1 LSRHIRTHHVGITVS
16 SLDQWL
22 AFLSAGFGL
31 QPSNLLSSDS
41 PEVAIAVGLIHA
53 RARIAFLELPD
64 STQIELIEYL
74 EPRGRQFDRISSDI
88 GASHVCIEVSDI
100 DEAIA
105 HLEAAGA
112 RFFSPPVTIKGG
124 NLVGW
129 RFVYFRE
136 PTDGVVLELIQRGFS
151 L

>member
-1 LSRHIRTHHVGITVS
+1 MNTPISTHHVGITVS

-22 AFLSAGFGL
+22 SFLSAAFSL
-31 QPSNLLSSDS
+31 QPSNVLSSES
-41 PEVAIAVGLIHA
+41 PEVAVAVGLTRA

-64 STQIELIEYL
+64 SSQIELIEYL

-88 GASHVCIEVSDI
+88 GASHVCIEVPDI
-100 DEAIA
+100 DEAIVR
-105 HLEAAGA
+105 LEAAGA
-112 RFFSPPVTIKGG
+112 SFFSPPVTIKGG
-124 NLVGW
+124 NLAGW